1 MDVPVSNHLTT
12 LSDNLI
18 MWLGVKPPLTPSLHA
33 VCNQSPSLASPH
45 VAWVIIVL
53 SSVRYC
59 MQSYHIER
67 NVYTEVGILLHQQSC
82 CSVHVML

>member
-1 MDVPVSNHLTT
+1 MGVPVSNLVK
-12 LSDNLI
+12 SDNLI

-45 VAWVIIVL
+45 AASLSLSNVL

-59 MQSYHIER
+59 MQSYHMER
-67 NVYTEVGILLHQQSC
+67 TIYSEVRILLYQNS
-82 CSVHVML
+82 

>member
-1 MDVPVSNHLTT
+1 MSDLVK
-12 LSDNLI
+12 SDNLI

-45 VAWVIIVL
+45 VASLSNVL

-59 MQSYHIER
+59 MQSYHMER
-67 NVYTEVGILLHQQSC
+67 TIYSEVRILLHQNSC
-82 CSVHVML
+82 CSVPVML